1 MQRQAT
7 GMAMQQRGRLMA
19 IALFAVLLLTGSL
32 AHALTIRVTGASG
45 SGGDAFVSALS
56 RELGPAHRVVM
67 TEDGPAPAL
76 VVALHEGALQ
86 ESRRSGVPLLAVLP
100 ESGSADLLTAE
111 GALYWAPSWTDQL
124 RLAHRIFPSLRR
136 VGVLLDN
143 ERDLPRARALRE
155 QARHLNLEVLIRE
168 ADPER
173 LVRHVAELATV
184 SDVIIAPADSQLFT
198 RNNLKPVLLAAYRQN
213 RVFIGPTP
221 AVVRAGALASLY
233 VTPEILAAEVAG
245 RIRRWQQDGNWGAAS
260 RISRFDV
267 ITNPQVARS
276 LGLKLPDIEQLTK
289 QLRAEDSI
297 SWP

>member
-7 GMAMQQRGRLMA
+7 GMAVQQCDRLMA
-19 IALFAVLLLTGSL
+19 IALFVVLLLSGGL
-32 AHALTIRVTGASG
+32 AQALTIRVTGASG
-45 SGGDAFVSALS
+45 SGGDAFIAALS
-56 RELGPAHRVVM
+56 RELGSAHRVVAA
-67 TEDGPAPAL
+67 EDGAIPAL

-86 ESRRSGVPLLAVLP
+86 ESRRSGAPLLVVLP
-100 ESGSADLLTAE
+100 EAGSADLLADE

-124 RLAHRIFPSLRR
+124 RLAHRLFPSLRR
-136 VGVLLDN
+136 VGLLVDS

-155 QARHLNLEVLIRE
+155 QARHLNLELLIKE
-168 ADPER
+168 ADSDR
-173 LVRHVAELATV
+173 LVRHVAELASV
-184 SDVIIAPADSQLFT
+184 SDVIMAPADSQLFT
-198 RNNLKPVLLAAYRQN
+198 RNTLKPVLLAAYRQN

-233 VTPEILAAEVAG
+233 VTPETLAAEVAG
-245 RIRRWQQDGNWGAAS
+245 RIRRFQQDGNWGAAS